1 MKIKFASVFVAV
13 VVVGILFS
21 GCGDKLIESETDLS
35 NEEISQMSDI
45 EKSVSM
51 LVQSDAFMKLSLDE
65 RADKVVSLLKEQGAV
80 NVMVDLDNSMVSYQY
95 PSGVMAGVLLEPLGG
110 SMEQPPV
117 NAINTFEET
126 GPNVGN

>member
-1 MKIKFASVFVAV
+1 MKIKFVSVFVV
-13 VVVGILFS
+13 VVVVCVLFS
-21 GCGDKLIESETDLS
+21 GCGDKLKESETDLS

-51 LVQSDAFMKLSLDE
+51 LVESDAFMKLSLDE
-65 RADKVVSLLKEQGAV
+65 RADKVVSLLKEQGVV

-126 GPNVGN
+126 GPNVGH

>member
-13 VVVGILFS
+13 VVVGIFFS
-21 GCGDKLIESETDLS
+21 GCGDKLNESETDLS

-51 LVQSDAFMKLSLDE
+51 LVESDAFMKLSLDE

-126 GPNVGN
+126 GPNVGH